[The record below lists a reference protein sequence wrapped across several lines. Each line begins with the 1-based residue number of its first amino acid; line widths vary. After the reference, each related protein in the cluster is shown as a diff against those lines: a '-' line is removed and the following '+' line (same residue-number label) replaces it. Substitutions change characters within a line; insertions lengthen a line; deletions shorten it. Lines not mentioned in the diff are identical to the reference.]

1 MIGFEDGYK
10 AAKLMA
16 ERFDLARLK
25 EAGKILGGALK
36 AYGEG
41 EGKEFILGL
50 VEGLEEVVRLKE
62 EVARLQSM
70 AKSMGVIL
78 EVNVK
83 FEGA

>member
-10 AAKLMA
+10 IAKLMA
-16 ERFDLARLK
+16 ERFDLARLR
-25 EAGKILGGALK
+25 EAGRVLEEALK

-41 EGKEFILGL
+41 EGREFLLGL
-50 VEGLEEVVRLKE
+50 TEGLEEVVRLKE
-62 EVARLQSM
+62 EVFKLQSM

-78 EVNVK
+78 EVNVR